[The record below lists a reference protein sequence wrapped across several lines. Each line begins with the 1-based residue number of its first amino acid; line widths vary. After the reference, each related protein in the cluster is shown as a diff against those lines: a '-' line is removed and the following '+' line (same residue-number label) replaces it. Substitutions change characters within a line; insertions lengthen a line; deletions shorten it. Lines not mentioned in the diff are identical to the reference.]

1 MICVTPYKS
10 WSIWVSISC
19 RSNRPRDIMSFSPI
33 PIWIRSAPF
42 QVKSQLNFTSFN
54 LVINKCYSLQASLGW
69 HCLISAASSLH
80 ARWTWSAYVVRRPR
94 AAIQM
99 QQSSCSNS
107 RSTQLPQQRNGR
119 QRMRRHG
126 CRIICK
132 HWSQSKLPNTM
143 EAMRPSSRYAYP
155 LPCPLSTVLHP
166 SSSCIPPSICMPC
179 IYLAAIL
186 LQISF
191 WLCHNLGPPFVE
203 LFHSAL
209 SQANPVRAN
218 NP

>member
-80 ARWTWSAYVVRRPR
+80 VRWTWSAYVVRRPR

-143 EAMRPSSRYAYP
+143 EAMRPSSRYTYP
-155 LPCPLSTVLHP
+155 LPCPPFHCSA
-166 SSSCIPPSICMPC
+166 SI
-179 IYLAAIL
+179 IL
-186 LQISF
+186 LHSPI
-191 WLCHNLGPPFVE
+191 NLHALHLLSSNFVANFF
-203 LFHSAL
+203 LAL
-209 SQANPVRAN
+209 PQFGATICRAF
-218 NP
+218 PLRFESGKSCKS